1 MFNFEG
7 QTVIVT
13 GGTRGI
19 GRSIAE
25 AFLKAGARVISTYT
39 SNEATAARFQKDNIQ
54 FADRID
60 MQKFDVAKH
69 EEVEKF
75 YKYVDNKYGSF
86 EVLISNAGIRKDSVL
101 GMMKE
106 TDWRSVLDVNL
117 TGTFF
122 MCKFAVMS
130 LMRKR
135 YGRVIVI
142 TSPMGR
148 FGWEGQSNYAAS
160 KAGQVGLI
168 RSLAKEVATRGITV
182 NCVSPGFIATE
193 FIEDLSDKLRESYLS
208 QIPMKRFGKTEE
220 VAACVLFLASREASY
235 VNGAVLEVTG
245 GL

>member
-39 SNEATAARFQKDNIQ
+39 SNEATAAQFQKDNIQ

-60 MQKFDVAKH
+60 MQRFDVAKH

-75 YKYVDNKYGSF
+75 YKYVDSKYGSF

-106 TDWRSVLDVNL
+106 TDWRSVVDVNL

-160 KAGQVGLI
+160 KAGQVGLT

-208 QIPMKRFGKTEE
+208 QIPMKRLGKTEE

>member
-25 AFLKAGARVISTYT
+25 AFLKAGARVISTYS
-39 SNEATAARFQKDNIQ
+39 SNEATAAQFQKDNIQ

-60 MQKFDVAKH
+60 MQRFDVAKH

-75 YKYVDNKYGSF
+75 FKYVDSKYGSF

-106 TDWRSVLDVNL
+106 TDWRSVVDVNL

-160 KAGQVGLI
+160 KAGQVGLT

-208 QIPMKRFGKTEE
+208 QIPMKRLGKTEE